1 MIARAAA
8 AGAGSGR
15 GGGALGQYI
24 TGHPLN
30 LVGQPF
36 LGIGYRFSHC
46 LCNQEGSAYNGH
58 FGCTC
63 YHPLF
68 VFSSATSNAALFV
81 PATCTVPTSGEAFW
95 CRYKIYPE
103 GDVSKALARAA
114 ACQDDAY
121 ERMLL
126 GKRPD
131 FA

>member
-1 MIARAAA
+1 MNWLRINDR
-8 AGAGSGR
+8 
-15 GGGALGQYI
+15 
-24 TGHPLN
+24 
-30 LVGQPF
+30 LV
-36 LGIGYRFSHC
+36 
-46 LCNQEGSAYNGH
+46 
-58 FGCTC
+58 
-63 YHPLF
+63 
-68 VFSSATSNAALFV
+68 AALV
-81 PATCTVPTSGEAFW
+81 ALMRSE